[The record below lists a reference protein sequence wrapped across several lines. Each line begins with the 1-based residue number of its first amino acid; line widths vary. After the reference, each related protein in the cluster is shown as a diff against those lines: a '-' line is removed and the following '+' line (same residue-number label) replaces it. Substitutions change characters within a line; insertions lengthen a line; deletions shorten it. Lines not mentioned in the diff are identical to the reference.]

1 MNAEQLRN
9 AIWKI
14 DDKFIA
20 EAETYEPE
28 TRSIKPVYIIAPASA
43 AVIALCTCLHFH
55 NSVNQMLDPEIDNGV
70 VVTDTVTETESCET
84 DAAITEIKT
93 EVSYSPE
100 TGSAV
105 MDTETSYTESGYES
119 STPYAVTVPA
129 KTETPSGGSSSGEK
143 TVITQGRS
151 EITLQPVTEETDVQT
166 IVPVTEPVVT
176 VPADTE
182 KVTTENAGE
191 FPTPTLWPTVE
202 PTRPPTVKPTIA
214 PTRLPT
220 VNPTQILDPTTDP
233 TRLPTVEPTM
243 VRPTTEPTLPPT
255 VSPTDSTVTMEVTVS
270 DFPSPTDDPYKYS
283 IEDFP
288 YFLRN
293 EYGKVYIRNQ
303 IVEKDQVGKFILN
316 ETMKDDDGITYD
328 VSEYLRKAH
337 FDKRLIV
344 IYFKEKDCYVF
355 YDESWF

>member
-70 VVTDTVTETESCET
+70 VVTDTVTESESCET
-84 DAAITEIKT
+84 DASITEIQT
-93 EVSYSPE
+93 ETSYSAE

-202 PTRPPTVKPTIA
+202 PTRPPTVEPTIA
-214 PTRLPT
+214 PTRWPT
-220 VNPTQILDPTTDP
+220 VNPTQILDPTTKP
-233 TRLPTVEPTM
+233 TLPPTVEPTM
-243 VRPTTEPTLPPT
+243 VHPTDEPTLPPT
-255 VSPTDSTVTMEVTVS
+255 VSPTDSTVCPTIAPQWLYGDVNTDGIIDVS
-270 DFPSPTDDPYKYS
+270 DFTMLSLALVGDVELSERQKVNADVDNDS
-283 IEDFP
+283 EISVADLAS
-288 YFLRN
+288 LRQ
-293 EYGKVYIRNQ
+293 YLSK
-303 IVEKDQVGKFILN
+303 K
-316 ETMKDDDGITYD
+316 IT
-328 VSEYLRKAH
+328 S
-337 FDKRLIV
+337 F
-344 IYFKEKDCYVF
+344 
-355 YDESWF
+355 

>member
-84 DAAITEIKT
+84 DASITEIQT
-93 EVSYSPE
+93 ETSYSPE

-105 MDTETSYTESGYES
+105 MDTETSYTEAGYES
-119 STPYAVTVPA
+119 STSYAVTVPA

-151 EITLQPVTEETDVQT
+151 EITLQPVTEETDFQT

-182 KVTTENAGE
+182 KVTTENAGG

-202 PTRPPTVKPTIA
+202 PTRPPTVEPTIA
-214 PTRLPT
+214 
-220 VNPTQILDPTTDP
+220 P

-243 VRPTTEPTLPPT
+243 VRPTDEPTLPPT
-255 VSPTDSTVTMEVTVS
+255 VSPTDSTVCPTIAPQWLYGDVNTDGVIDVS
-270 DFPSPTDDPYKYS
+270 DFTMLSLALVGDVELSERQKVNADVDNDS
-283 IEDFP
+283 EISVADLAS
-288 YFLRN
+288 LR
-293 EYGKVYIRNQ
+293 Q
-303 IVEKDQVGKFILN
+303 
-316 ETMKDDDGITYD
+316 
-328 VSEYLRKAH
+328 YLSKKIIS
-337 FDKRLIV
+337 F
-344 IYFKEKDCYVF
+344 
-355 YDESWF
+355 

>member
-70 VVTDTVTETESCET
+70 IVTDTVTETESCET
-84 DAAITEIKT
+84 DASITEIQT
-93 EVSYSPE
+93 ETSYSAE

-105 MDTETSYTESGYES
+105 MNTETSYTESGYES

-129 KTETPSGGSSSGEK
+129 KTETPSGGSSSVEK

-202 PTRPPTVKPTIA
+202 PTRPPTVEPTIA
-214 PTRLPT
+214 PTRWPT
-220 VNPTQILDPTTDP
+220 VNPTQIPTTDP

-243 VRPTTEPTLPPT
+243 VRPTDEPTLPPT
-255 VSPTDSTVTMEVTVS
+255 VSPTDSTVCPTIAPQWLYGDVNTDGVIDVS
-270 DFPSPTDDPYKYS
+270 DFTMLSLALVGDVELSERQKVNADVDNDS
-283 IEDFP
+283 EISVADLAS
-288 YFLRN
+288 LRQ
-293 EYGKVYIRNQ
+293 YLSK
-303 IVEKDQVGKFILN
+303 K
-316 ETMKDDDGITYD
+316 IT
-328 VSEYLRKAH
+328 S
-337 FDKRLIV
+337 F
-344 IYFKEKDCYVF
+344 
-355 YDESWF
+355 

>member
-84 DAAITEIKT
+84 DASITEIQT
-93 EVSYSPE
+93 ETSYSPE

-105 MDTETSYTESGYES
+105 MDTETSYTEAGYES
-119 STPYAVTVPA
+119 STSYAVTVPA

-151 EITLQPVTEETDVQT
+151 EITLQPVTEETDFQT

-182 KVTTENAGE
+182 KVTTENAGG

-202 PTRPPTVKPTIA
+202 PTRPPTVEPTIA
-214 PTRLPT
+214 PTRTPT
-220 VNPTQILDPTTDP
+220 VEPTIAPTRPPTVEPTIAP

-243 VRPTTEPTLPPT
+243 VRPTDEPTLPPT
-255 VSPTDSTVTMEVTVS
+255 VSPTDSTVCPTIAPQWLYGDVNTDGVIDVS
-270 DFPSPTDDPYKYS
+270 DFTMLSLALVGDVELSERQKVNADVDNDS
-283 IEDFP
+283 EISVADLAS
-288 YFLRN
+288 LR
-293 EYGKVYIRNQ
+293 Q
-303 IVEKDQVGKFILN
+303 
-316 ETMKDDDGITYD
+316 
-328 VSEYLRKAH
+328 YLSKKIIS
-337 FDKRLIV
+337 F
-344 IYFKEKDCYVF
+344 
-355 YDESWF
+355 

>member
-43 AVIALCTCLHFH
+43 AVIALCTCLHFY

-70 VVTDTVTETESCET
+70 VVTDTVTETESFET
-84 DAAITEIKT
+84 DASITEIQT
-93 EVSYSPE
+93 ETSYSAE

-105 MDTETSYTESGYES
+105 MNTETSYTESGYES

-182 KVTTENAGE
+182 KVTTENAGG
-191 FPTPTLWPTVE
+191 FPAPTLWPTVE
-202 PTRPPTVKPTIA
+202 PTRPPTVEPTIAPTRTPTVEPTIAPTRPPTVKPTIA
-214 PTRLPT
+214 PTRPPT
-220 VNPTQILDPTTDP
+220 VEPTIAP

-243 VRPTTEPTLPPT
+243 VRPTDEPTLPPT
-255 VSPTDSTVTMEVTVS
+255 VSPTDSTVCPTIAPQWLYGDVNTDGIIDVS
-270 DFPSPTDDPYKYS
+270 DFTMLSLALVGDVELSERQKVNADVDNDS
-283 IEDFP
+283 EISVADLAS
-288 YFLRN
+288 LRQ
-293 EYGKVYIRNQ
+293 YLSK
-303 IVEKDQVGKFILN
+303 K
-316 ETMKDDDGITYD
+316 IT
-328 VSEYLRKAH
+328 S
-337 FDKRLIV
+337 F
-344 IYFKEKDCYVF
+344 
-355 YDESWF
+355 

>member
-43 AVIALCTCLHFH
+43 AVIALCTCLHFY

-70 VVTDTVTETESCET
+70 VVTDTVTETESFET
-84 DAAITEIKT
+84 DASITEIQT
-93 EVSYSPE
+93 ETSYSAE

-105 MDTETSYTESGYES
+105 MNTETSYTESGYES

-182 KVTTENAGE
+182 KVTTENAGG
-191 FPTPTLWPTVE
+191 FPAPTLWPTVE
-202 PTRPPTVKPTIA
+202 PTRPPTVEPTIA
-214 PTRLPT
+214 PTRTPT
-220 VNPTQILDPTTDP
+220 VEPTIAP

-243 VRPTTEPTLPPT
+243 VRPTDEPTLPPT
-255 VSPTDSTVTMEVTVS
+255 VSPTDSTVCPTIAPQWLYGDVNTDGVIDVS
-270 DFPSPTDDPYKYS
+270 DFTMLSLALVGDVELSERQKVNADVDNDS
-283 IEDFP
+283 EISVADLAS
-288 YFLRN
+288 LR
-293 EYGKVYIRNQ
+293 Q
-303 IVEKDQVGKFILN
+303 
-316 ETMKDDDGITYD
+316 
-328 VSEYLRKAH
+328 YLSKKIIS
-337 FDKRLIV
+337 F
-344 IYFKEKDCYVF
+344 
-355 YDESWF
+355 

>member
-55 NSVNQMLDPEIDNGV
+55 NSVNQMLAPEIDNGV
-70 VVTDTVTETESCET
+70 IVTDTVTETESCET
-84 DAAITEIKT
+84 DASITEIQT
-93 EVSYSPE
+93 ETSYSAE

-105 MDTETSYTESGYES
+105 MNTETSYTESGYES

-129 KTETPSGGSSSGEK
+129 KTETPSGGGSSGEK
-143 TVITQGRS
+143 TVVTQGRS

-166 IVPVTEPVVT
+166 IMPVTEPAVT

-182 KVTTENAGE
+182 KVTTENIGE
-191 FPTPTLWPTVE
+191 LPTPTLWPTVE
-202 PTRPPTVKPTIA
+202 PTRPPTVEPTTIA
-214 PTRLPT
+214 PTRTPT
-220 VNPTQILDPTTDP
+220 VKPTIAP

-243 VRPTTEPTLPPT
+243 VRPTTEPTAT
-255 VSPTDSTVTMEVTVS
+255 SPC
-270 DFPSPTDDPYKYS
+270 
-283 IEDFP
+283 
-288 YFLRN
+288 
-293 EYGKVYIRNQ
+293 
-303 IVEKDQVGKFILN
+303 
-316 ETMKDDDGITYD
+316 
-328 VSEYLRKAH
+328 
-337 FDKRLIV
+337 V
-344 IYFKEKDCYVF
+344 IYYEYEDYSHSFIKELDL
-355 YDESWF
+355 

>member
-43 AVIALCTCLHFH
+43 AVIALCTCLHFY

-70 VVTDTVTETESCET
+70 VVTDTVTETESFET
-84 DAAITEIKT
+84 DASITEIQT
-93 EVSYSPE
+93 ETSYSAE

-105 MDTETSYTESGYES
+105 MNTETSYTESGYES

-182 KVTTENAGE
+182 KVTTENAGG

-202 PTRPPTVKPTIA
+202 PTRPPTVEPTIA
-214 PTRLPT
+214 
-220 VNPTQILDPTTDP
+220 P

-243 VRPTTEPTLPPT
+243 VRPTDEPTLPPT
-255 VSPTDSTVTMEVTVS
+255 VSPTDSTVCPTIAPQWLYGDVNTDGVIDVS
-270 DFPSPTDDPYKYS
+270 DFTMLSLALVGDVELSERQKVNADVDNDS
-283 IEDFP
+283 EISVADLAS
-288 YFLRN
+288 LR
-293 EYGKVYIRNQ
+293 Q
-303 IVEKDQVGKFILN
+303 
-316 ETMKDDDGITYD
+316 
-328 VSEYLRKAH
+328 YLSKKIIS
-337 FDKRLIV
+337 F
-344 IYFKEKDCYVF
+344 
-355 YDESWF
+355 

>member
-14 DDKFIA
+14 DDIFIA

-84 DAAITEIKT
+84 DAAITEIQT
-93 EVSYSPE
+93 EPSYSAE

-105 MDTETSYTESGYES
+105 MNTETSYTESGYES

-143 TVITQGRS
+143 TVITQGKS

-182 KVTTENAGE
+182 KVTTENVGE
-191 FPTPTLWPTVE
+191 FPAPTLWPTVE
-202 PTRPPTVKPTIA
+202 PTRTPTVEPTIA

-233 TRLPTVEPTM
+233 TRLPTVNPTQILDPTTKPTLPPTVEPTM
-243 VRPTTEPTLPPT
+243 VRPTDEPTLP
-255 VSPTDSTVTMEVTVS
+255 
-270 DFPSPTDDPYKYS
+270 PTDDPYKYS

-303 IVEKDQVGKFILN
+303 IVEKDQVGNFILN
-316 ETMKDDDGITYD
+316 ETMKDNDGITYD

>member
-43 AVIALCTCLHFH
+43 AVIALCTCLHFY

-70 VVTDTVTETESCET
+70 VVTDTVTETESFET

-105 MDTETSYTESGYES
+105 MNTETSYTESGYES

-182 KVTTENAGE
+182 KVTTENAGG
-191 FPTPTLWPTVE
+191 FPAPTLWPTVE
-202 PTRPPTVKPTIA
+202 PTRPPTVEPTIA
-214 PTRLPT
+214 
-220 VNPTQILDPTTDP
+220 P

-243 VRPTTEPTLPPT
+243 VRPTDEPTLPPT
-255 VSPTDSTVTMEVTVS
+255 VSPTDSTVCPTIAPQWLYGDVNTDGVIDVS
-270 DFPSPTDDPYKYS
+270 DFTMLSLALVGDVELSERQKVNADVDNDS
-283 IEDFP
+283 EISVADLAS
-288 YFLRN
+288 LR
-293 EYGKVYIRNQ
+293 Q
-303 IVEKDQVGKFILN
+303 
-316 ETMKDDDGITYD
+316 
-328 VSEYLRKAH
+328 YLSKKIIS
-337 FDKRLIV
+337 F
-344 IYFKEKDCYVF
+344 
-355 YDESWF
+355 

>member
-43 AVIALCTCLHFH
+43 AVIALCTCLHFY

-70 VVTDTVTETESCET
+70 VVTDTVTETESFET
-84 DAAITEIKT
+84 DASITEIQT
-93 EVSYSPE
+93 ETSYSAE

-105 MDTETSYTESGYES
+105 MNTETSYTESGYES

-182 KVTTENAGE
+182 KVTTENAGG
-191 FPTPTLWPTVE
+191 FPAPTLWPTVE
-202 PTRPPTVKPTIA
+202 PTRPPTVEPTIA
-214 PTRLPT
+214 
-220 VNPTQILDPTTDP
+220 P

-243 VRPTTEPTLPPT
+243 VRPTDEPTLPPT
-255 VSPTDSTVTMEVTVS
+255 VSPTDSTVCPTIAPQWLYGDVNTDGVIDVS
-270 DFPSPTDDPYKYS
+270 DFTMLSLALVGDVELSERQKVNADVDNDS
-283 IEDFP
+283 EISVADLAS
-288 YFLRN
+288 LR
-293 EYGKVYIRNQ
+293 Q
-303 IVEKDQVGKFILN
+303 
-316 ETMKDDDGITYD
+316 
-328 VSEYLRKAH
+328 YLSKKIIS
-337 FDKRLIV
+337 F
-344 IYFKEKDCYVF
+344 
-355 YDESWF
+355 

>member
-70 VVTDTVTETESCET
+70 VVTDTVTETESFET

-129 KTETPSGGSSSGEK
+129 KTETPSGGGSSGEK
-143 TVITQGRS
+143 TVVTQGRS

-202 PTRPPTVKPTIA
+202 PTRPPTVVPTIE

-220 VNPTQILDPTTDP
+220 VNPTQILDPTTDPTRLPTVEPTRTPTVKPTIDP

-255 VSPTDSTVTMEVTVS
+255 VSPTDSTVCPTIAPQWLYGDVNTDGVIDVS
-270 DFPSPTDDPYKYS
+270 DFTMLSLALVGDVELSERQKVNADVDNDS
-283 IEDFP
+283 EISVADLAS
-288 YFLRN
+288 LRQ
-293 EYGKVYIRNQ
+293 YLSK
-303 IVEKDQVGKFILN
+303 K
-316 ETMKDDDGITYD
+316 IT
-328 VSEYLRKAH
+328 S
-337 FDKRLIV
+337 F
-344 IYFKEKDCYVF
+344 
-355 YDESWF
+355 

>member
-84 DAAITEIKT
+84 DASITEIQT
-93 EVSYSPE
+93 ETSYSAE

-105 MDTETSYTESGYES
+105 MNTETSYTEAGYES

-129 KTETPSGGSSSGEK
+129 ETETPSGGSSSGEK
-143 TVITQGRS
+143 NVITQGRS

-191 FPTPTLWPTVE
+191 LPTPTLWPTVE
-202 PTRPPTVKPTIA
+202 PTRPPTVVPTI
-214 PTRLPT
+214 
-220 VNPTQILDPTTDP
+220 DP

-255 VSPTDSTVTMEVTVS
+255 VSPTDSTVCPTIAPQWLYGDVNTDGVIDVS
-270 DFPSPTDDPYKYS
+270 DFTMLSLALVGDVELSERQKVNADVDNDS
-283 IEDFP
+283 EISVADLAS
-288 YFLRN
+288 LRQ
-293 EYGKVYIRNQ
+293 YLSK
-303 IVEKDQVGKFILN
+303 K
-316 ETMKDDDGITYD
+316 IT
-328 VSEYLRKAH
+328 S
-337 FDKRLIV
+337 F
-344 IYFKEKDCYVF
+344 
-355 YDESWF
+355 

>member
-28 TRSIKPVYIIAPASA
+28 TRSINPVYIIAPASA

-70 VVTDTVTETESCET
+70 VVTDTVTETESFET
-84 DAAITEIKT
+84 DAAITEIQT
-93 EVSYSPE
+93 ETSYSAE

-105 MDTETSYTESGYES
+105 MNTETSYTEAGYES

-129 KTETPSGGSSSGEK
+129 KTEAPSGGSSSGEK
-143 TVITQGRS
+143 TVITQGRPES
-151 EITLQPVTEETDVQT
+151 TLQPVTEETDVQT

-191 FPTPTLWPTVE
+191 FPPPTLWPTVE
-202 PTRPPTVKPTIA
+202 PTRPPTVVPTAVI
-214 PTRLPT
+214 PIDPT
-220 VNPTQILDPTTDP
+220 VDPTQILDPTTDP
-233 TRLPTVEPTM
+233 TLPPTVKPTMVRPTDEPTM
-243 VRPTTEPTLPPT
+243 GRPTTEPTLPPT
-255 VSPTDSTVTMEVTVS
+255 VSPTDSTVCPTIAPQWLYGDVNTDGIIDVS
-270 DFPSPTDDPYKYS
+270 DFTMLSLALVGDVELSERQKVNADVDNDSEISVVDLAT
-283 IEDFP
+283 
-288 YFLRN
+288 LR
-293 EYGKVYIRNQ
+293 Q
-303 IVEKDQVGKFILN
+303 
-316 ETMKDDDGITYD
+316 
-328 VSEYLRKAH
+328 YLSKKI
-337 FDKRLIV
+337 DKL
-344 IYFKEKDCYVF
+344 
-355 YDESWF
+355 

>member
-84 DAAITEIKT
+84 DASITEIQT
-93 EVSYSPE
+93 ETSYSAE

-105 MDTETSYTESGYES
+105 MNTETSYTESGYES

-191 FPTPTLWPTVE
+191 FPAPTLWPTVE
-202 PTRPPTVKPTIA
+202 PTRTPTVEPTIA
-214 PTRLPT
+214 PTRP
-220 VNPTQILDPTTDP
+220 
-233 TRLPTVEPTM
+233 PTVEPTM
-243 VRPTTEPTLPPT
+243 VRPTDEPTLPPT

-328 VSEYLRKAH
+328 VSEYLRKVH

-355 YDESWF
+355 YDES

>member
-84 DAAITEIKT
+84 DASITEIQT
-93 EVSYSPE
+93 ETSYSAE

-143 TVITQGRS
+143 TVVTQGRS

-191 FPTPTLWPTVE
+191 LPTPTLWPTVE
-202 PTRPPTVKPTIA
+202 PTRPPTVKPTI
-214 PTRLPT
+214 
-220 VNPTQILDPTTDP
+220 DP

-255 VSPTDSTVTMEVTVS
+255 VSPTDSTVCPTIAPQWLYGDVNTDGVIDVS
-270 DFPSPTDDPYKYS
+270 DFTMLSLALVGDVELSERQKVNADVDNDS
-283 IEDFP
+283 EISVADLAS
-288 YFLRN
+288 LRQ
-293 EYGKVYIRNQ
+293 YLSK
-303 IVEKDQVGKFILN
+303 K
-316 ETMKDDDGITYD
+316 IT
-328 VSEYLRKAH
+328 S
-337 FDKRLIV
+337 F
-344 IYFKEKDCYVF
+344 
-355 YDESWF
+355 

>member
-70 VVTDTVTETESCET
+70 VVTDTVTETESFET
-84 DAAITEIKT
+84 DASITEIQT
-93 EVSYSPE
+93 ETSYSAE

-105 MDTETSYTESGYES
+105 MNTETSYTESGYES

-176 VPADTE
+176 VPADT
-182 KVTTENAGE
+182 
-191 FPTPTLWPTVE
+191 
-202 PTRPPTVKPTIA
+202 
-214 PTRLPT
+214 
-220 VNPTQILDPTTDP
+220 
-233 TRLPTVEPTM
+233 
-243 VRPTTEPTLPPT
+243 
-255 VSPTDSTVTMEVTVS
+255 
-270 DFPSPTDDPYKYS
+270 
-283 IEDFP
+283 
-288 YFLRN
+288 
-293 EYGKVYIRNQ
+293 
-303 IVEKDQVGKFILN
+303 
-316 ETMKDDDGITYD
+316 
-328 VSEYLRKAH
+328 
-337 FDKRLIV
+337 
-344 IYFKEKDCYVF
+344 
-355 YDESWF
+355 

>member
-84 DAAITEIKT
+84 DASITEIQT
-93 EVSYSPE
+93 ETSYSAE

-202 PTRPPTVKPTIA
+202 PTRPPTVKPTI
-214 PTRLPT
+214 
-220 VNPTQILDPTTDP
+220 DP

-255 VSPTDSTVTMEVTVS
+255 VSPTDSTVCPTIAPQWLYGDVNTDGVIDVS
-270 DFPSPTDDPYKYS
+270 DFTMLSLALVGDVELSERQKVNADVDNDS
-283 IEDFP
+283 EISVADLAS
-288 YFLRN
+288 LRQ
-293 EYGKVYIRNQ
+293 YLSK
-303 IVEKDQVGKFILN
+303 K
-316 ETMKDDDGITYD
+316 IT
-328 VSEYLRKAH
+328 S
-337 FDKRLIV
+337 F
-344 IYFKEKDCYVF
+344 
-355 YDESWF
+355 

>member
-14 DDKFIA
+14 DNKFIA

-84 DAAITEIKT
+84 DASITEIQT
-93 EVSYSPE
+93 ETSYSAE

-129 KTETPSGGSSSGEK
+129 KTETPSGDSSSGEK

-202 PTRPPTVKPTIA
+202 PTRTPTVEPTIAPTRLPTVEPTRTPTVKPTIA

-220 VNPTQILDPTTDP
+220 V
-233 TRLPTVEPTM
+233 EPTM
-243 VRPTTEPTLPPT
+243 VRTTTEPTLPPT
-255 VSPTDSTVTMEVTVS
+255 VSPTDSTVCPTIAPQWLYGDVNTDGIIDVS
-270 DFPSPTDDPYKYS
+270 DFTMLSLALVGDVELSEHQKVNADVDNDS
-283 IEDFP
+283 EISVADLAS
-288 YFLRN
+288 LR
-293 EYGKVYIRNQ
+293 Q
-303 IVEKDQVGKFILN
+303 
-316 ETMKDDDGITYD
+316 
-328 VSEYLRKAH
+328 YLSKKIIS
-337 FDKRLIV
+337 F
-344 IYFKEKDCYVF
+344 
-355 YDESWF
+355 